1 VRLRLRE
8 PRRGISWSEAFVI
21 TVVILALVFLIDLVT
36 DDPAESILNAV
47 LVGLLL
53 LGVRL
58 MANRDP

>member
-1 VRLRLRE
+1 M
-8 PRRGISWSEAFVI
+8 I